1 MALTDEEAIERA
13 KTAIMNLAIGN
24 MRKSAAGGANL
35 GAFILGSCIIDY
47 LSCLYA
53 GKDVGGDGY
62 REFVSRFFEDK
73 RYDPRDLW
81 TSIRCGL
88 VHKFAVE
95 DGRFAYTH
103 NEPHLHFKTDKS
115 GRTYLNLEQFMDDI
129 EAAARRFFE
138 AVDADPEIRAHV
150 VKRVTKVG
158 IMRVFDPEF

>member
-1 MALTDEEAIERA
+1 MGMTDEEAVDRA
-13 KTAIMNLAIGN
+13 KSAIMDLAIVN
-24 MRKSAAGGANL
+24 MRKAAAGGANL

-62 REFVSRFFEDK
+62 REFVGRFFEDK

-95 DGRFAYTH
+95 DSRYAYTH
-103 NEPHLHFKTDKS
+103 NEPNLHFKTDKT
-115 GRTYLNLEQFMDDI
+115 GRTFLNLEQFMDDI
-129 EAAARRFFE
+129 ESAARRFFE
-138 AVDADPEIRAHV
+138 LADSDPTIRGHV
-150 VKRVTKVG
+150 VYRVTKVG
-158 IMRVFDPEF
+158 IMRVFEPEF